1 MLKIYSKK
9 SWLEKFMHKNYE
21 YYKKCAEKLSS
32 NSCLEKL
39 KSCISNFLKIENRGR
54 EKLSQKRKISRCPKS
69 SAGRRPGARAL
80 IS

>member
-1 MLKIYSKK
+1 MSIIKGVLKNYHLIVMLKKYYLIVVWKSSKVI
-9 SWLEKFMHKNYE
+9 H
-21 YYKKCAEKLSS
+21 
-32 NSCLEKL
+32 
-39 KSCISNFLKIENRGR
+39 ISNFLKIENRGR